1 MHNPVAQPVFILQAV
16 SNYMGHGSCIGQA
29 DLSAKHVDYR
39 KNFFF
44 WKGQVVNLFSFAG
57 HRFSP
62 ATARLHLCSMKA
74 ALSSMC

>member
-39 KNFFF
+39 KKFFF
-44 WKGQVVNLFSFAG
+44 LKGPDSKSFQLCRPQVLSCN
-57 HRFSP
+57 
-62 ATARLHLCSMKA
+62 CSA
-74 ALSSMC
+74 PPL